1 MNNRSYWSGLLA
13 GGLTGAILGMVFSAR
28 HQPHRKLMMQSGEMG
43 ERAKKVMRG
52 LSRGMGDML
61 RR

>member
-13 GGLTGAILGMVFSAR
+13 GGLMGAILGMVVSS
-28 HQPHRKLMMQSGEMG
+28 HQIPHRRLMMGSGEVG
-43 ERAKKVMRG
+43 DRARKVMRG
-52 LSRGMGDML
+52 ISRGMGDML